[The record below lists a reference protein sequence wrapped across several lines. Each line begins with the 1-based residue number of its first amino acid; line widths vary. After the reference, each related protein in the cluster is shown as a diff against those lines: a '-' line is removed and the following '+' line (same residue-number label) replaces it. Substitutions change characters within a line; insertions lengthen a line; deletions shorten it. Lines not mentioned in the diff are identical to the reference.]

1 VRSCGILVQRKI
13 INFNGKKG
21 SKVPVGK
28 LTGKETSPDVKC
40 KQTPHPAL
48 PSPPQKPVSIIKP
61 IFIQYSWSKRMDP
74 RLGFFLLIY
83 CGESGLA

>member
-1 VRSCGILVQRKI
+1 M

-40 KQTPHPAL
+40 KQTPRPPL
-48 PSPPQKPVSIIKP
+48 PPHHTGTGFDNQTNIHP
-61 IFIQYSWSKRMDP
+61 IFMEQENGP
-74 RLGFFLLIY
+74 EAHFLLINLLWGVGVSLVVPY
-83 CGESGLA
+83 SL